1 MFCLIS
7 EYFEVFQIS
16 FCQWYLII
24 IVREC
29 ARMISVL
36 LNLWRCGALLCCSRL
51 QIWCCYCSGMS
62 CCYSVGLTPG
72 LEGGHAMGVAKKK
85 KKKFLVFCIYANF
98 WSWLDCFLY
107 YSPYSA
113 SSKVELYIPNWKGSS
128 FASWV
133 IYVIAF
139 HMPLH
144 YNVPLLSRGK
154 SFMDPFLMLISLDF
168 TFFWQF
174 LCGILKNLALEDTK
188 YDVVVIFLNAFLFCR
203 KQKWQS

>member
-1 MFCLIS
+1 M
-7 EYFEVFQIS
+7 
-16 FCQWYLII
+16 
-24 IVREC
+24 
-29 ARMISVL
+29 ARGPCCGVSSVPHPGTSTCHG
-36 LNLWRCGALLCCSRL
+36 CG
-51 QIWCCYCSGMS
+51 Q
-62 CCYSVGLTPG
+62 
-72 LEGGHAMGVAKKK
+72 KK
-85 KKKFLVFCIYANF
+85 KKKFLVFCIFANF
-98 WSWLDCFLY
+98 WSRLDCFLY